1 MRLELGKQARLAD
14 GTFRDLVD
22 VVIDASTN
30 RVTHVVVEPKD
41 DPVSARLVPMNLV
54 EDNGRGRGIS
64 LSCTAETLDAME
76 PVRRTT
82 YVGSEET
89 EENKPEAGWDVG
101 VEDMQAM
108 PQYSAGFIGEVG
120 PDLAEDV
127 LITYDRVPKGEVELR
142 HASAVYSAD
151 EHHMG
156 SVEGVVVGSD
166 DEITHLL
173 LERGHLWW
181 RRELAVPADAVSQIK
196 TDMVVLGVSKSQ
208 LGAAVDKGAN

>member
-14 GTFRDLVD
+14 GALRELVD
-22 VVIDASTN
+22 VVIDADTK

-41 DPVSARLVPMNLV
+41 EPEGARLVPMNLV
-54 EDNGRGRGIS
+54 EDNGRRRGIS
-64 LSCTAETLDAME
+64 VSCTTETLEAME
-76 PVRRTT
+76 PVRQST
-82 YVGSEET
+82 YLRSSETADRAE
-89 EENKPEAGWDVG
+89 GDWDVG
-101 VEDMQAM
+101 VEDVQALT
-108 PQYSAGFIGEVG
+108 QYSAGFIGEVG
-120 PDLAEDV
+120 PDLAQDA

-156 SVEGVVVGSD
+156 SVYGVVVGSD

-181 RRELAVPADAVSQIK
+181 RRELAVPADAVSEIK
-196 TDMVVLGVSKSQ
+196 TDMVVLGVSKDQ
-208 LGAAVDKGAN
+208 LGAAVDKG

>member
-14 GTFRDLVD
+14 GALRDLVD
-22 VVIDASTN
+22 VVIDADTN

-41 DPVSARLVPMNLV
+41 EPEGARLVPINLV
-54 EDNGRGRGIS
+54 EDNGRRHGLS
-64 LSCTAETLDAME
+64 LSCTTETLEAME
-76 PVRRTT
+76 PVRRHT
-82 YVGSEET
+82 YLGSGET
-89 EENKPEAGWDVG
+89 ADQAEGGWDVG

-151 EHHMG
+151 QHHMG
-156 SVEGVVVGSD
+156 SVDGVVVGSD

-181 RRELAVPADAVSQIK
+181 RRELAVPADAVSEIK
-196 TDMVVLGVSKSQ
+196 TDMVVLGVSKDQ
-208 LGAAVDKGAN
+208 LGAAVDKG

>member
-14 GTFRDLVD
+14 GALRELVD
-22 VVIDASTN
+22 VVIDAETN

-41 DPVSARLVPMNLV
+41 EPEGARLVPMNLV
-54 EDNGRGRGIS
+54 EDNGRRRGIS
-64 LSCTAETLDAME
+64 VSCTTETLEAME
-76 PVRRTT
+76 PVRRST
-82 YVGSEET
+82 YLRSGET
-89 EENKPEAGWDVG
+89 ADQAEGDWDVG
-101 VEDMQAM
+101 VEDVQALT
-108 PQYSAGFIGEVG
+108 QYSASFIGEVG
-120 PDLAEDV
+120 PDLAQDA

-156 SVEGVVVGSD
+156 SIDGVVVGSD

-181 RRELAVPADAVSQIK
+181 RR
-196 TDMVVLGVSKSQ
+196 
-208 LGAAVDKGAN
+208 

>member
-22 VVIDASTN
+22 VVIDANTN

-54 EDNGRGRGIS
+54 EDNGRRRGIS
-64 LSCTAETLDAME
+64 LSCTTETLDAME
-76 PVRRTT
+76 PVRRHT
-82 YVGSEET
+82 YVGSEAT
-89 EENKPEAGWDVG
+89 EDQREPGWDVG
-101 VEDMQAM
+101 VEDIQAM

-120 PDLAEDV
+120 PDLAEDA
-127 LITYDRVPKGEVELR
+127 LITYDLVPKGEVELR

-181 RRELAVPADAVSQIK
+181 RRELAVPANAVAQIK
-196 TDMVVLGVSKSQ
+196 TDMVILGVNKSQ
-208 LGAAVDKGAN
+208 LGAAVDKSSN

>member
-22 VVIDASTN
+22 VVIDANTN

-41 DPVSARLVPMNLV
+41 EPVSARLVPMSLV
-54 EDNGRGRGIS
+54 EDGGRRHGIS
-64 LSCTAETLDAME
+64 LSCTTETLEAME
-76 PVRRTT
+76 PVRRHT
-82 YVGSEET
+82 YVGSGET
-89 EENKPEAGWDVG
+89 EDQAEAGWDVG
-101 VEDMQAM
+101 VEDMQAL

-181 RRELAVPADAVSQIK
+181 RRELAVPANAVSQIK
-196 TDMVVLGVSKSQ
+196 TDMVVLGVNKSQ
-208 LGAAVDKGAN
+208 LSAAADKG